1 MDIPMLEDH
10 EWDIV
15 APHLS
20 NAIEQLK
27 QYRLAHGVALSE
39 AGVNGNGQEALRLYE
54 KLTGF
59 RESNVNAIWHHRVT
73 LYGPRCAVCGKP
85 LRTPSAS
92 FCAACGAKR
101 ADNSA

>member
-39 AGVNGNGQEALRLYE
+39 AGVNGNGKR
-54 KLTGF
+54 
-59 RESNVNAIWHHRVT
+59 H
-73 LYGPRCAVCGKP
+73 YGCMK
-85 LRTPSAS
+85 
-92 FCAACGAKR
+92 
-101 ADNSA
+101 N